1 MTPAGRSLSSLITE
15 TAPFG
20 RHAWDRSSAR
30 ASHRQSRVHRQTSGS
45 GGTGCGNEIIGWL
58 RRSERRV
65 AMPDNDAPVRD
76 TLAVMTAASLENS
89 NLPPREFMIVR
100 LAALAAVDASATSY
114 ALNVEAATEAGLTL
128 DDVQDVL
135 VAVAPIIG
143 TTRVVSAAANIAEGL
158 GLVIALAEA
167 ELEAELEAEEDEGA

>member
-1 MTPAGRSLSSLITE
+1 
-15 TAPFG
+15 
-20 RHAWDRSSAR
+20 
-30 ASHRQSRVHRQTSGS
+30 
-45 GGTGCGNEIIGWL
+45 
-58 RRSERRV
+58 
-65 AMPDNDAPVRD
+65 MPDNDAPVRD

-89 NLPPREFMIVR
+89 DLAPRELMIVR
-100 LAALAAVDASATSY
+100 LAALAAVDAS
-114 ALNVEAATEAGLTL
+114 AGLTL

-167 ELEAELEAEEDEGA
+167 ELEAELEAEEDDGA

>member
-1 MTPAGRSLSSLITE
+1 
-15 TAPFG
+15 
-20 RHAWDRSSAR
+20 
-30 ASHRQSRVHRQTSGS
+30 
-45 GGTGCGNEIIGWL
+45 
-58 RRSERRV
+58 
-65 AMPDNDAPVRD
+65 MPDNDAPVRD

-89 NLPPREFMIVR
+89 DLLPRELMIVR

-114 ALNVEAATEAGLTL
+114 ALNVEAATDAGLTL

-167 ELEAELEAEEDEGA
+167 ELEAELEAEEDDGA